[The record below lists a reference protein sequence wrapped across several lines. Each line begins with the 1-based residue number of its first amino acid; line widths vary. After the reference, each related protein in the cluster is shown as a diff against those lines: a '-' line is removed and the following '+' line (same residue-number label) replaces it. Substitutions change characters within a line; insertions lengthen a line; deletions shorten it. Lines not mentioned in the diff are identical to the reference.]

1 MTFGLTTTG
10 FNPATLDD
18 VKTALEAAFRAEF
31 GNNVRVDAESVFGQ
45 IIGIF
50 AEVYADL
57 WEAAEDTYSA
67 GYIGSATGASL
78 DDLVA
83 LAGITRN
90 AGTFS
95 TVTLTLTGTPTTAV
109 ALGSQFRDP
118 SSGTL
123 WATTAAAVIGG
134 GGTVDVA
141 ASPTVVGPLIALA
154 GTITEIVTPI
164 GGVTAVTNALDSTP
178 GSESET
184 DAALR
189 VRFIASFRSGGGS
202 SDEAI
207 RAVLLQVTGVT
218 EAFVVSNRSDSTD
231 SEGRPPHSLEA
242 IVRGATDQAVLDAL
256 WTAIPAGIEPYGT
269 NVSGTVTDSLG
280 NSQPMAFTR
289 PTNVN
294 IWVEVVYEPDLGAV
308 ESTIEAAAELEILVE
323 GTTLNTGDDVVP
335 FKFKQA
341 IETAGFRRL
350 AFFVGR
356 SSGPSTEDIVAIAA
370 RELAVLDSTRVSFRS
385 VAPGAPLV

>member
-31 GNNVRVDAESVFGQ
+31 GNNVRVDAASVNGQ
-45 IIGIF
+45 IIGVF
-50 AEVYADL
+50 AEVFADL
-57 WEAAEDTYSA
+57 WETAEDTYAA
-67 GYIGSATGASL
+67 GFVGSATGASL

-90 AGTFS
+90 TGTFS
-95 TVTLTLTGTPTTAV
+95 TVTLTLTGTPTTLV
-109 ALGSQFRDP
+109 GTGSQFRDP
-118 SSGTL
+118 LSGTV
-123 WATTAAAVIGG
+123 WQTAADATIGG

-141 ASPTVVGPLIALA
+141 ASPSVTGPLIALA

-164 GGVTAVTNALDSTP
+164 GGVTNVTNALDSSP
-178 GSESET
+178 GTETET

-189 VRFIASFRSGGGS
+189 IRFIASFRSGGGS

-207 RAVLLQVTGVT
+207 RAVLLQVAGVS
-218 EAFVVSNRSDSTD
+218 EAFVVSNRSNSTD
-231 SEGRPPHSLEA
+231 LEGRPPHSLEA
-242 IVRGATDQAVLDAL
+242 IVRGGVDQAVLDAL
-256 WTAIPAGIEPYGT
+256 WTAIPAGIEAYGV

-280 NSQPMAFTR
+280 NPQPVAFTR
-289 PTNVN
+289 PTNAN

-308 ESTIEAAAELEILVE
+308 QSTIEAEAELEIINA

-335 FKFKQA
+335 FKFKQS
-341 IETAGFRRL
+341 IETGGFRRL
-350 AFFVGR
+350 AFFCGR
-356 SSGPSTEDIVAIAA
+356 GPGPTTESIVSIQA
-370 RELAVLDSTRVSFRS
+370 REIAVLDSTRVSFRA